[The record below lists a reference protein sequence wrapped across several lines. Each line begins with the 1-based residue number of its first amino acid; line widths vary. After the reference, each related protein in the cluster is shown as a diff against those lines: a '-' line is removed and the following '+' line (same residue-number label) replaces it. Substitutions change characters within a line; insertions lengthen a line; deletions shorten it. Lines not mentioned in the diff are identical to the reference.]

1 MKTKAATAIRPESVS
16 LLGYLRYA
24 KFSPNFPA
32 IDISE
37 GRFNVRLAS
46 TPKEVEAALH
56 LRYQVFNVE
65 LGNEPE
71 SAFGIESDEFDST
84 SHHLI
89 ATLKDTGEVIG
100 SYRLRTLEMAKNA
113 EGFYS
118 SQEFQLEDLPE
129 NVLAQSVEIGRACI
143 AKEHRNKSV
152 LFLLWKGLANYIL
165 QTKKRYAFGCCSL
178 FTQDYAVGMRAWKQI
193 LRDGYLHKTFRVEGQ
208 EDYSFTPQEME
219 VPELEEELEVPKLFR
234 SYLRIG
240 TKVCSEPVIDRKFKT
255 IDFFVVCDVAKLE
268 KRYLGMFFGNFET

>member
-1 MKTKAATAIRPESVS
+1 MKTKTATATRPEQVS

-24 KFSPNFPA
+24 KLSANFPA

-37 GRFNVRLAS
+37 GRFNIRLAN
-46 TPKEVEAALH
+46 TPEEVEAALR

-71 SAFGIESDEFDST
+71 SSFGIETDEFDPT

-89 ATLKDTGEVIG
+89 ATLKNTGEVIG

-118 SQEFQLEDLPE
+118 SQEFKLESLPKK
-129 NVLAQSVEIGRACI
+129 VLAQSVEIGRACI
-143 AKEHRNKSV
+143 AKQHRNKSV
-152 LFLLWKGLANYIL
+152 LFLLWKGLASYIM

-193 LRDGYLHKTFRVEGQ
+193 LRDGYLHETFRVEGQ
-208 EDYSFTPQEME
+208 EDYAFIPQERE
-219 VPELEEELEVPKLFR
+219 VPELKEELQVPKLFR

-255 IDFFVVCDVAKLE
+255 IDFFVICDVAKLE
-268 KRYLGMFFGNFET
+268 SRYLGMFFGDFET